1 MGNNIYK
8 ILGTIF
14 MITSGLIYTTERI
27 FERLSSAIHAAGFA
41 SHGIA
46 VERTYHYHGFFDNF
60 FVWFFFFLGI
70 LILAYG
76 FTKTTSKLETDQLK
90 K

>member
-1 MGNNIYK
+1 MGKNIYK

-27 FERLSSAIHAAGFA
+27 IEKLSGAIHAAGFA
-41 SHGIA
+41 SHGA
-46 VERTYHYHGFFDNF
+46 SVPRTFNYDGFFDNF
-60 FVWFFFFLGI
+60 FFWFFFLIGF
-70 LILAYG
+70 LILSYG